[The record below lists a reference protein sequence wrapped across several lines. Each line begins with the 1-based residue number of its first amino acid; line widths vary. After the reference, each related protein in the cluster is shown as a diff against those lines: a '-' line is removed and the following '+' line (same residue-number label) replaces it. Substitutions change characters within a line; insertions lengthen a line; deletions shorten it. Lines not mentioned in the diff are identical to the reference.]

1 MFALSHDATSL
12 SPAAGL
18 LVFLGWT
25 VLLLAG
31 AAYRLARSD
40 A

>member
-1 MFALSHDATSL
+1 MYTLTHDSSSL

-18 LVFLGWT
+18 LVFLAWT
-25 VLLLAG
+25 ALALAG
-31 AAYRLARSD
+31 AAYRLLRTD